1 MTTGKDQSMSN
12 TLEFIMSIKR
22 TTDDLR
28 RRLSIGTPEATSIA
42 AVPPPAPAGP
52 YRGAVCDTVIVVDVS
67 GSMELS
73 DYPPSRL
80 DGGIQAGIAY
90 ATTCAKERPGDRIAI
105 VSFSERA
112 RVVLPLT
119 PVTNRRTI
127 QKAFRR
133 LGLDGGTD
141 LAQGLKAAAK
151 LFEKQPR
158 TERRR
163 HAVMLTDGFGGEPLE
178 IAGRLKE
185 KLGVVIDVVGIGGS
199 RSAVNEDLLR
209 EVATTDPDGFCHY
222 RFIKDPQALSEH
234 YRQLAQGLVWRGKTR

>member
-1 MTTGKDQSMSN
+1 MSN
-12 TLEFIMSIKR
+12 TLKFIMSIKR

-28 RRLSIGTPEATSIA
+28 RRLSIGTPDAAGIA
-42 AVPPPAPAGP
+42 AVPPPSPAPAAP
-52 YRGAVCDTVIVVDVS
+52 YRGAVCDTVIVEDVS
-67 GSMELS
+67 GSMGTS

-80 DGGIQAGIAY
+80 DGGIQADIAY

-112 RVVLPLT
+112 RVVLRLT

-127 QKAFRR
+127 QKAFRH
-133 LGLDGGTD
+133 LAIDGGTD
-141 LAQGLKAAAK
+141 LAQGLKAAAR

-163 HAVMLTDGFGGEPLE
+163 DVILLTDGQGGNPLQ
-178 IAGRLKE
+178 IAARLKE

-199 RSAVNEDLLR
+199 HRAVNERLLR
-209 EVATTDPDGFCHY
+209 KVATTDADGRCHY
-222 RFIKDPQALSEH
+222 RFIKDPEALSEH
-234 YRQLAQGLVWRGKTR
+234 YRQLAQGLVWRGKTQ